1 MESPAARL
9 TKLDII
15 ADPEGAKVCI
25 EGIVPL
31 PREYCQDAAIRK
43 QRYQAA
49 LDRVRASLPELLPLL
64 VLRHSGPQNE
74 SR

>member
-1 MESPAARL
+1 MKKPVTRL

-31 PREYCQDAAIRK
+31 PGEYCQDAAIRK

-49 LDRVRASLPELLPLL
+49 LDQVRASLPELLPLL
-64 VLRHSGPQNE
+64 VLRHSGPRNE
-74 SR
+74 SQ